1 MIKFFRQI
9 RQNLLSEGKT
19 GRYFKYAIG
28 EIVLVV
34 IGILIALQVNN
45 WNEERKEDIL
55 QQKIL
60 HEIARNIDLDLVE
73 IRHDISLM
81 DSVNSACQRILN
93 HLEHLPEPSYEFNY
107 DMATIRANPHFDPNT
122 SGYSLLVS
130 KGVEIV
136 KNDSLRELISV
147 LYESNYPYYKRYEEE
162 RTQYKI
168 QHIYPRLLSHT
179 TLEYRQDLYFRAV
192 AKVSQKDYDNLRTNE
207 AFMKFV
213 HATSYENSIVQDRAR
228 VIETKILGLKELLKR
243 ELPDQKEGE

>member
-228 VIETKILGLKELLKR
+228 FVERRILGLKEFLKN
-243 ELPDQKEGE
+243 ELVDQSG